1 MQEEIIELQSRMAFQ
16 DTVIEELNLALISQ
30 QRQID
35 TLQLR
40 IEKMLLQLQ
49 AMQEP
54 QANPGVEPPPPH
66 Y

>member
-1 MQEEIIELQSRMAFQ
+1 MQEQIIELQSRMAFQ

-40 IEKMLLQLQ
+40 MEKILLQLQ
-49 AMQEP
+49 AMQDTQTDP
-54 QANPGVEPPPPH
+54 SAEPPPPH